1 MRLRWHKSPRRSAH
15 KISTDSLARGAG
27 LLQQRWESKRRS
39 LVRIC
44 VLALVAW
51 GSYAAIAS
59 DHGLLCLWQLKQEE
73 RSLDRELAVRKAELQ
88 DLRAR
93 MDEPA
98 LVRGERTL
106 REKFRLSRAD
116 EIVYFFERVEPGT
129 TPLADSAAIHGAR

>member
-1 MRLRWHKSPRRSAH
+1 MRLRWPRSPKRSPH
-15 KISTDSLARGAG
+15 EISNDSFARSAG

-59 DHGLLCLWQLKQEE
+59 DHGLLRLWQLKQEE
-73 RSLDRELAVRKAELQ
+73 RSLDGELAVRKAELE
-88 DLRAR
+88 DLRTR
-93 MDEPA
+93 MEEPA
-98 LVRGERTL
+98 LARGERTL

-116 EIVYFFERVEPGT
+116 EIVYFFERVEPGSS
-129 TPLADSAAIHGAR
+129 PLPDSAAIHGAR